1 MSITETKEQGLARNQ
16 SNGGR
21 CIHREGCSR
30 LREGHV
36 HWGWADVNPDE
47 DWKVSSPWLKPCS
60 VCNPPSPASFRTP
73 SEQFR
78 EAWAALDDP
87 HKARVMLKA
96 KWEQRSIMAI
106 WEEWSSLFD
115 PKREQ
120 DEEEIAASRELIA
133 ERPELF
139 A

>member
-1 MSITETKEQGLARNQ
+1 
-16 SNGGR
+16 
-21 CIHREGCSR
+21 
-30 LREGHV
+30 
-36 HWGWADVNPDE
+36 
-47 DWKVSSPWLKPCS
+47 
-60 VCNPPSPASFRTP
+60 
-73 SEQFR
+73 
-78 EAWAALDDP
+78 
-87 HKARVMLKA
+87 VMLKA